1 MVAVALVAV
10 GAEDEDESVDE
21 EEEDP
26 FFGVRGHSVVAVE
39 PAGGKDEVVVDEC
52 LERMGLMRNTSFV
65 EVFKQWFGRRR
76 QKEIINGPAV
86 VM

>member
-1 MVAVALVAV
+1 MVAVASVVV

-26 FFGVRGHSVVAVE
+26 FFGVVGHSVVAVE
-39 PAGGKDEVVVDEC
+39 PAGGNDEVVVGEC
-52 LERMGLMRNTSFV
+52 LDRMGLMRDTSFV
-65 EVFKQWFGRRR
+65 EVLRQWFGRRR
-76 QKEIINGPAV
+76 QKVMIKGPAV